1 MAIFD
6 LVEELSVRRK
16 SMKRD
21 EIYQCLACGHTMT
34 GLEAFELRQ
43 KMNCPACDKIK
54 ISKFKRLDYYSGIED
69 EL

>member
-16 SMKRD
+16 AMKRD
-21 EIYQCLACGHTMT
+21 EIYQCLSCGHSLT

-43 KMNCPACDKIK
+43 KMNCPECDNIK
-54 ISKFKRLDYYSGIED
+54 ISKFRQLDYYIGIND
-69 EL
+69 D